1 MRIILLSSLMILAPM
16 LAIADLQWHDFG
28 AAKKQTITFG
38 HATVSIES
46 KPPDT
51 VFTDDFVLTLQTP
64 GQKARQYYFS
74 SSYGS
79 GSVAVYNDL
88 LLLKYRV
95 GGGTH
100 AGDDHIKILRLDY
113 YLAELADIQSSCWVL
128 TNPHNAAPDLFEYRL
143 KIQTG
148 GGYTTFILTLPKPQ
162 RGIPS
167 EKIVRLK
174 NDA

>member
-1 MRIILLSSLMILAPM
+1 MRVAILSFLIFLTPM
-16 LAIADLQWHDFG
+16 LAFADLQWNKYDTT
-28 AAKKQTITFG
+28 KKQTITFG

-51 VFTDDFVLTLQTP
+51 AFTDDFVLTLQMP
-64 GQKARQYYFS
+64 GQKPRQYYFS
-74 SSYGS
+74 SSYGD
-79 GSVAVYNDL
+79 GSIAVYGDL

-95 GGGTH
+95 GGGTR
-100 AGDDHIKILRLDY
+100 AGDDHIRILRLDY
-113 YLAELADIQSSCWVL
+113 DLAELADIQSSCWVL
-128 TNPHNAAPDLFEYRL
+128 TDPHNAGPDFFEYRL

-148 GGYTTFILTLPKPQ
+148 GGYTTFIFALPKPQ
-162 RGIPS
+162 HGIPS